1 MQLKTTS
8 LRTLILTLSL
18 MLAAC
23 FPGPEK
29 VGELA
34 RTSMQQRFR
43 DDPQF
48 QGAGIEVVGVRVV
61 GGGDKKFDAVASLL
75 HAGKKHEVPVTI
87 VVDGIN
93 LQWFADPAAFGF
105 AARPPPPDAQQIP
118 R

>member
-1 MQLKTTS
+1 MQMKARRLVAP
-8 LRTLILTLSL
+8 ILLCTMLLS
-18 MLAAC
+18 AC
-23 FPGPEK
+23 YPGPEK
-29 VGELA
+29 IGELA
-34 RTSMQQRFR
+34 KTSMQQRFR